1 MREKGW
7 GQTEFGDEEEEH
19 DDGGGEGN
27 DAAREGSAVE
37 ILIDLRVRVQA
48 PNLAHYILHLFVV
61 VVNPRFSS

>member
-19 DDGGGEGN
+19 DNGGGEGD
-27 DAAREGSAVE
+27 DATGEGSAVE

-48 PNLAHYILHLFVV
+48 PNFAYYILHLFVF
-61 VVNPRFSS
+61 VNVIYA